1 MADFC
6 HRCVGADGID
16 SRDASDRPGF
26 CPCYERLLQAI
37 VPVGILRSVPN
48 HASPQVR
55 RQPAVRDPIS
65 PFVAPLAV
73 NRFHHKPLR
82 NHAFFCVPA
91 KTENGFVGIIG
102 GGSDAGF
109 EHSLL
114 LDWSSTVEDDAL
126 IGFTGW
132 PTQQMM
138 PVTTPRLHARP
149 RPRLPVQRDC
159 MNGTRGRVGKV
170 ADPLRGEGVGT
181 FLPPRPKAAQAA
193 MQPSNPRRNAGR
205 LRLRPM
211 KTRRLCRAASGFQ
224 GPM

>member
-1 MADFC
+1 MGGRFPSADFPPTAQPR
-6 HRCVGADGID
+6 HHLVEGRNAD
-16 SRDASDRPGF
+16 PG
-26 CPCYERLLQAI
+26 QA
-37 VPVGILRSVPN
+37 
-48 HASPQVR
+48 PQTR
-55 RQPAVRDPIS
+55 IA
-65 PFVAPLAV
+65 A
-73 NRFHHKPLR
+73 H
-82 NHAFFCVPA
+82 NHAFFAAPPSTA
-91 KTENGFVGIIG
+91 NGFVEGIG

-170 ADPLRGEGVGT
+170 ADPLRGEGIGT
-181 FLPPRPKAAQAA
+181 YLPPRPKAAQAA